1 VLNRKLKFDIP
12 NEKSIWS
19 FLSEVWLIQNAS
31 IVKWDFKKPDY
42 GIETTFKTFLEDN
55 GYYEK
60 TIKILLVNTPNITH
74 MAIPA
79 NKGEY
84 IFLLSV
90 PFIRTLDLS
99 KLEISILLFEDFIRV
114 KKGYF
119 KNYVTT
125 TKMKELFGSNFQG
138 KKLNLKEF
146 KTLFKRY
153 DDLIY
158 AKGFTFQQQFEVTKA
173 VSSILKGN
181 LKLWN
186 LYFGVLKK
194 IDDLIKTNILYDN
207 YVKIYPSPEL
217 QINWLKPKRTVL

>member
-1 VLNRKLKFDIP
+1 
-12 NEKSIWS
+12 
-19 FLSEVWLIQNAS
+19 
-31 IVKWDFKKPDY
+31 
-42 GIETTFKTFLEDN
+42 
-55 GYYEK
+55 
-60 TIKILLVNTPNITH
+60 
-74 MAIPA
+74 
-79 NKGEY
+79 
-84 IFLLSV
+84 
-90 PFIRTLDLS
+90 
-99 KLEISILLFEDFIRV
+99 
-114 KKGYF
+114 
-119 KNYVTT
+119 
-125 TKMKELFGSNFQG
+125 MKELFGSNFQG